1 MSRFRRDAQAGFSLI
16 ELMISMVL
24 GLLVLGAAIAVFQ
37 SNQSTF
43 NANEGQNRI
52 QEGARAAYEMIS
64 RDIRAAG
71 GTACSKQARPDE
83 EHAYTVDETNLM
95 TAPVYCPPQPD
106 GLFFVPMKLHIS
118 SISTSDSSVAGIG
131 LSALS

>member
-1 MSRFRRDAQAGFSLI
+1 MSRLRNRSHAGFGLI

-37 SNQSTF
+37 SNQRTY

-52 QEGARAAYEMIS
+52 QEGARAADEMMS

-71 GTACSKQARPDE
+71 GTACSNLARPND
-83 EHAYTVDETNLM
+83 EHAPTADEMTLL
-95 TAPVYCPPQPD
+95 TAPISGGANDFTVVSGDDASYQITAATVTSEP
-106 GLFFVPMKLHIS
+106 VPAVVG
-118 SISTSDSSVAGIG
+118 TA
-131 LSALS
+131 